1 MDGWAGYSFLD
12 NPNSGYTR
20 IPHIHGGGDFGFGLE
35 STSHIESIWSQIKSK
50 IKESYHLYPHK
61 VFLYFVRE
69 IEFKIRI
76 RDLAYNDKIKKFFEI
91 YDMSKLVDDKYLLS
105 DSNAFLNENLNSI
118 NEEGDGNQSDS
129 SDD

>member
-1 MDGWAGYSFLD
+1 ME
-12 NPNSGYTR
+12 NHNSGYTR
-20 IPHIHGGGDFGFGLE
+20 IVHIHGGGDFGFSLE
-35 STSHIESIWSQIKSK
+35 STSHIESIWEQIKSK

-76 RDLAYNDKIKKFFEI
+76 RNLTYNVKIKKFFEI
-91 YDMSKLVDDKYLLS
+91 YDLSKSIDDKYLLFDNNS
-105 DSNAFLNENLNSI
+105 FLNENLNLNI
-118 NEEGDGNQSDS
+118 EDGDGNQSDS

>member
-1 MDGWAGYSFLD
+1 MENS
-12 NPNSGYTR
+12 NSGYTR
-20 IPHIHGGGDFGFGLE
+20 IPHIHGGGDFGFALE

-50 IKESYHLYPHK
+50 INESYHLYPHK

-76 RDLAYNDKIKKFFEI
+76 RDLAYNDKVKII
-91 YDMSKLVDDKYLLS
+91 DDKSLLS
-105 DSNAFLNENLNSI
+105 DSNAFLNENLNLI
-118 NEEGDGNQSDS
+118 IEEGDENQSDS

>member
-1 MDGWAGYSFLD
+1 M
-12 NPNSGYTR
+12 
-20 IPHIHGGGDFGFGLE
+20 
-35 STSHIESIWSQIKSK
+35 
-50 IKESYHLYPHK
+50 
-61 VFLYFVRE
+61 YFVRE

-118 NEEGDGNQSDS
+118 NEEGDGN
-129 SDD
+129 